1 MKALRRLPRKR
12 DKQPKLR
19 QAIRRRILARDGYIC
34 GYCGQQYPIH
44 WLQVDHVQAV
54 TCGGS
59 DEESNL
65 LTACKRCNTS
75 KNALPLDIWLATRFK
90 ELRRPRGTN
99 VNKKEAAEFLGISER
114 SLERHT
120 AQKRIGH
127 TLKPGKTRPV
137 LDYESAE
144 LERFKEELK
153 AEVHRPAEVQADDP
167 TSNQDTPTNAASDG
181 GKALA
186 TFGGLSGPPARTLDF
201 FGALLQMA
209 RAEAQAETQRDAQRP
224 TVDVAD
230 KLLLTLA
237 EAQALTGL
245 SRATLRDAIEADEL
259 KARQMGRTWRVK
271 RSDLESYI
279 KKL

>member
-1 MKALRRLPRKR
+1 M
-12 DKQPKLR
+12 
-19 QAIRRRILARDGYIC
+19 
-34 GYCGQQYPIH
+34 
-44 WLQVDHVQAV
+44 
-54 TCGGS
+54 
-59 DEESNL
+59 
-65 LTACKRCNTS
+65 
-75 KNALPLDIWLATRFK
+75 
-90 ELRRPRGTN
+90 
-99 VNKKEAAEFLGISER
+99 NKKEAAEFLGISER

-137 LDYESAE
+137 LDYDQSE

-153 AEVHRPAEVQADDP
+153 AEVHRPAEVQAAEVQADEVTDEQTTAP
-167 TSNQDTPTNAASDG
+167 NTANDSS
-181 GKALA
+181 KALA
-186 TFGGLSGPPARTLDF
+186 TFGELSGPPARALDL

-209 RAEAQAETQRDAQRP
+209 RAEAHAQRP
-224 TVDVAD
+224 AVDIAD

-245 SRATLRDAIEADEL
+245 SRATLREAIEAGDL
-259 KARQMGRTWRVK
+259 KARQMGRAWRVK